1 MLPIAHVKLLRK
13 AEQAGGYVTMVFEN
27 MDTSNVSEKYIMCT
41 LLPNWNELIKI
52 REGDT
57 GYLRYKE
64 VLAGEDTW
72 YQQNTKEHIR
82 YNWDAVYFDTFIDDK
97 PVPTRVCLD

>member
-1 MLPIAHVKLLRK
+1 MLPVAHVKLLRK
-13 AEQAGGYVTMVFEN
+13 AEQAGGYVTMVFEDIDKPN
-27 MDTSNVSEKYIMCT
+27 SPDRYIMCT

-57 GYLRYKE
+57 GYLKYKE
-64 VLAGEDTW
+64 VSAGEDTW
-72 YQQNTKEHIR
+72 YDQGTKGYIP

-97 PVPTRVCLD
+97 PAPVRVCLD